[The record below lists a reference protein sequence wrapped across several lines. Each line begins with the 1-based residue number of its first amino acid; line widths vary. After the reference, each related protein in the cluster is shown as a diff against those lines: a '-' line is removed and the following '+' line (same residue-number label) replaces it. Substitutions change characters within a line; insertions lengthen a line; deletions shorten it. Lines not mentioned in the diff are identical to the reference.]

1 MTQGSDLMPTPS
13 SDSAD
18 AGGAPAV
25 GALNDNQNDE
35 TAEVVLDDETGEPDP
50 DVLKDLERERSCVFE
65 ERLEAGKAR
74 RLEGNAAFQAGDLEG
89 ALRLYR
95 KSLYHSRFDEL
106 QYNYELMDAHRAL
119 VDKETGPCYLNMAA
133 VELRLEAWGEAARHC
148 SEVLKREPQNTKA
161 LFRRSK
167 ANQGKEWWN
176 EAEADMRQCTL
187 LDPEVQCRPSSH
199 VHYAHFEARAP
210 SESA

>member
-1 MTQGSDLMPTPS
+1 MPEALAVPAEQVRARPYMAQAHATHYPRAAAPVTTSAAGPRTTFPLNIMGCTALASTDPPLSDLGRPS
-13 SDSAD
+13 PMCGS
-18 AGGAPAV
+18 PA
-25 GALNDNQNDE
+25 L
-35 TAEVVLDDETGEPDP
+35 
-50 DVLKDLERERSCVFE
+50 
-65 ERLEAGKAR
+65 
-74 RLEGNAAFQAGDLEG
+74 
-89 ALRLYR
+89 
-95 KSLYHSRFDEL
+95 
-106 QYNYELMDAHRAL
+106 
-119 VDKETGPCYLNMAA
+119 GPVSPASGAA